1 LEISDVIAF
10 GQYLKEHLGDIV
22 LDFPLMYHGTLGELY
37 PEISTT
43 DHWHENVLEA
53 LKVEKKFLMEQMEPM
68 CINKVPREG
77 FVIRKA
83 NDPIKEAWKLKT
95 DAFRMREAKQI
106 DAGEV
111 DMEMAEGY
119 TEN

>member
-1 LEISDVIAF
+1 
-10 GQYLKEHLGDIV
+10 
-22 LDFPLMYHGTLGELY
+22 
-37 PEISTT
+37 
-43 DHWHENVLEA
+43 
-53 LKVEKKFLMEQMEPM
+53 MEQMEPM

-95 DAFRMREAKQI
+95 TAFRMREAKQI

-111 DMEMAEGY
+111 DMEMVEGY

>member
-1 LEISDVIAF
+1 
-10 GQYLKEHLGDIV
+10 
-22 LDFPLMYHGTLGELY
+22 
-37 PEISTT
+37 
-43 DHWHENVLEA
+43 
-53 LKVEKKFLMEQMEPM
+53 M

-119 TEN
+119 TDN

>member
-1 LEISDVIAF
+1 
-10 GQYLKEHLGDIV
+10 
-22 LDFPLMYHGTLGELY
+22 
-37 PEISTT
+37 
-43 DHWHENVLEA
+43 VLEA
-53 LKVEKKFLMEQMEPM
+53 LKNEKKFLMEEMEPM

-83 NDPIKEAWKLKT
+83 HDPIKEAWKLKT
-95 DAFRMREAKQI
+95 VKFSFREASQM

-119 TEN
+119 AEN

>member
-1 LEISDVIAF
+1 
-10 GQYLKEHLGDIV
+10 
-22 LDFPLMYHGTLGELY
+22 
-37 PEISTT
+37 
-43 DHWHENVLEA
+43 VLEA

-83 NDPIKEAWKLKT
+83 NDPIKEAWKLKC
-95 DAFRMREAKQI
+95 FRFLEKERTAI
-106 DAGEV
+106 DNGEV

-119 TEN
+119 TDN